1 MEAFDHTIFAKNWNV
16 PIFDRRTFDPATI
29 GVGVTTPPGLSGLIF
44 NSRSEQ

>member
-1 MEAFDHTIFAKNWNV
+1 MQGRDTSSFAKNWNV
-16 PIFDRRTFDPATI
+16 PIFDERTFDPATI